1 MTDATEQLRAALED
15 RLRFEAVV
23 SDIASRFVNLESH
36 LIGGCIEDAQ
46 RRLVE
51 ALDVDRSSLFQL
63 SEADGGLVFTHTWSR
78 PGRPAV
84 PLPRGVTVRQFPWAL
99 AKTMNGEMVCF
110 SSLDELPADT
120 PDRQAFEDAGVKSNV
135 TVPLIVSGRVI
146 GSIAFSA
153 TQEERAWAPEIVGR
167 LRLVAQ
173 VFAGALSRTRGQAEL
188 RKASDDR
195 VQFEA
200 LIADLA
206 SQFVNLDSGAI
217 DGAIE
222 DAQRRLVEALGID
235 RSSLWQASDTER
247 KLVLTHTWSR
257 PGLELLTP
265 AGAGTSSG
273 RFPWMTAKI
282 LQGELVCFSSL
293 IALPPEAVD
302 REELE
307 RIGTK
312 SNVTVPLVVSGRV
325 IGALTFAAVRE
336 ERSWPPDVVNRLS
349 LIGQVF
355 AGALA
360 RKRTE
365 IDLRRTLDENARL
378 RDRLT
383 QENVYLQREVKERR
397 GISEI
402 IGQSRAIQHL
412 LEQVDKVAPTGATVL
427 LLGETGTGKE
437 LIATAIHERSPRK
450 ARAMVRVNC
459 AAIPTAL
466 IESELFGREKGA
478 YTGALARQ
486 AGRFELADGST
497 IFLDEIGELPGDVQ
511 VKLLRV
517 LQEKQVERLGSSRP
531 ISIDVRIVAAT
542 NLDLERAIADGT
554 FREDLYYRLNVFTIF
569 VPSLRERKAD
579 LLLLADHFLD
589 KFSREHSKVIKRIS
603 TPAIDMLMAYHW
615 PGNVRELENALE
627 RAVLVCDGAVVHGHH
642 LPPSLQTADSS
653 GTVTRVSLK
662 DAVAAYERDL
672 ILDAL
677 KTTRGN
683 CAKAARL
690 LDTTERILNY
700 KIHSYAIDT
709 RRFKSSDGGRRRPA
723 GPVDPAPDSST
734 GAISR

>member
-1 MTDATEQLRAALED
+1 MTDATDQLRAALED

-36 LIGGCIEDAQ
+36 LIDGCIEDAQ

-51 ALDVDRSSLFQL
+51 ALDVDRSSLFEL
-63 SEADGGLVFTHTWSR
+63 SEADGGLVFTHSWSR

-84 PLPRGVTVRQFPWAL
+84 PFPRGVAVRQFPWAL
-99 AKTMNGEMVCF
+99 AKTMNGELVCF
-110 SSLDELPADT
+110 SSLDELPANT
-120 PDRQAFEDAGVKSNV
+120 PDRQAFEGAGVKSNV
-135 TVPLIVSGRVI
+135 TLPLIVSGRVI

-153 TQEERAWAPEIVGR
+153 TQDERAWPPEIVGR

-173 VFAGALSRTRGQAEL
+173 VFAGALARIRGQAEL
-188 RKASDDR
+188 RKASEDR
-195 VQFEA
+195 LQFEA

-206 SQFVNLDSGAI
+206 SQFVNLDSDGI

-235 RSSLWQASDTER
+235 RSALWQASDTER
-247 KLVLTHTWSR
+247 KLVLTHHWSR
-257 PGLELLTP
+257 PGLELLNRAAT
-265 AGAGTSSG
+265 TSSA
-273 RFPWMTAKI
+273 RFPWMVSKL
-282 LQGELVCFSSL
+282 LQGELVCFSS
-293 IALPPEAVD
+293 ISALPPDASD

-312 SNVTVPLVVSGRV
+312 SNVTVPLIVSGRV
-325 IGALTFAAVRE
+325 IGALTFAAIRE
-336 ERSWPPDVVNRLS
+336 ERNWPPDVVNRLT

-365 IDLRRTLDENARL
+365 TDLRRTLDENARL

-402 IGQSRAIQHL
+402 IGQSQAIQQL
-412 LEQVDKVAPTGATVL
+412 LEQVDQVAPTGATVL

-497 IFLDEIGELPGDVQ
+497 IFLDEIGELPGEVQ

-542 NLDLERAIADGT
+542 NRDLEQAIADGT
-554 FREDLYYRLNVFTIF
+554 FREDLYYRLNVFPIR
-569 VPSLRERKAD
+569 VPPLRERPEDIPTLVWAFVDELSKA
-579 LLLLADHFLD
+579 LG
-589 KFSREHSKVIKRIS
+589 KRIES
-603 TPAIDMLMAYHW
+603 VSKDSLIALQAYAW
-615 PGNVRELENALE
+615 PGNVRELRNAIE
-627 RAVLVCDGAVVHGHH
+627 RAVIVSTGPQLTIEAPRPKVASHGRG
-642 LPPSLQTADSS
+642 S
-653 GTVTRVSLK
+653 GTLSDVERQHIL
-662 DAVAAYERDL
+662 AVLERTAWR
-672 ILDAL
+672 I
-677 KTTRGN
+677 RG
-683 CAKAARL
+683 
-690 LDTTERILNY
+690 
-700 KIHSYAIDT
+700 
-709 RRFKSSDGGRRRPA
+709 DGGAADLLGLKPSTLEGRMVKLNLRRPR
-723 GPVDPAPDSST
+723 T
-734 GAISR
+734 